1 MIISYGGKNCW
12 VFKDWFEIDFR
23 INKNVPKE
31 YGFESKSVV
40 PFMCFE
46 GPNASGKTCALRVLS
61 FLADFCSNSFSYA
74 PDSDVPYDSFFYNRS
89 ESEMFITFTLPDSV
103 EKEYYYEVKFDD
115 MKIKKE
121 KLCDFKGN
129 RKNVII
135 ERDGDIIKKTS
146 LSELKGFRNSFRPN
160 ASIFSSL
167 YQYGIK
173 SIKPFISFFA
183 SIKSNIKYL
192 GRYEDNTLLDPA
204 NYYHEHPDM
213 LTKVI
218 EEIKKLD
225 TGIRDIKISDY
236 SLPDNSK
243 VYYSVV
249 YNETEDGAKPLSH
262 HSMSTG
268 TKMLYTR
275 LKDIFDAINDGGVL
289 VLDELDCHLH
299 SFLVPKILNYFT
311 DSSIN
316 KKCAQLIFTSHDSS
330 LLDITKKYRTYI
342 FEKEKG
348 EGICYRIDE
357 LPSSMTSRNDRS
369 LEQTYKSGV
378 IGGIPNV

>member
-1 MIISYGGKNCW
+1 M
-12 VFKDWFEIDFR
+12 
-23 INKNVPKE
+23 
-31 YGFESKSVV
+31 
-40 PFMCFE
+40 
-46 GPNASGKTCALRVLS
+46 
-61 FLADFCSNSFSYA
+61 
-74 PDSDVPYDSFFYNRS
+74 
-89 ESEMFITFTLPDSV
+89 
-103 EKEYYYEVKFDD
+103 
-115 MKIKKE
+115 
-121 KLCDFKGN
+121 
-129 RKNVII
+129 
-135 ERDGDIIKKTS
+135 
-146 LSELKGFRNSFRPN
+146 KGFRNSFRPN

-204 NYYHEHPDM
+204 NYYHEHPGM

-249 YNETEDGAKPLSH
+249 YNETEDGAKPLRH

-275 LKDIFDAINDGGVL
+275 LKDIFDVIN
-289 VLDELDCHLH
+289 E
-299 SFLVPKILNYFT
+299 
-311 DSSIN
+311 
-316 KKCAQLIFTSHDSS
+316 
-330 LLDITKKYRTYI
+330 
-342 FEKEKG
+342 
-348 EGICYRIDE
+348 
-357 LPSSMTSRNDRS
+357 
-369 LEQTYKSGV
+369 
-378 IGGIPNV
+378 IGRAHV

>member
-1 MIISYGGKNCW
+1 M
-12 VFKDWFEIDFR
+12 
-23 INKNVPKE
+23 
-31 YGFESKSVV
+31 
-40 PFMCFE
+40 
-46 GPNASGKTCALRVLS
+46 
-61 FLADFCSNSFSYA
+61 
-74 PDSDVPYDSFFYNRS
+74 
-89 ESEMFITFTLPDSV
+89 
-103 EKEYYYEVKFDD
+103 
-115 MKIKKE
+115 
-121 KLCDFKGN
+121 
-129 RKNVII
+129 
-135 ERDGDIIKKTS
+135 
-146 LSELKGFRNSFRPN
+146 
-160 ASIFSSL
+160 
-167 YQYGIK
+167 
-173 SIKPFISFFA
+173 
-183 SIKSNIKYL
+183 
-192 GRYEDNTLLDPA
+192 DPA

-249 YNETEDGAKPLSH
+249 YNETEDGAKPLRH

-275 LKDIFDAINDGGVL
+275 LKDIFDVINDGGVL

-378 IGGIPNV
+378 VGGIPNV

>member
-40 PFMCFE
+40 PLMCFE
-46 GPNASGKTCALRVLS
+46 GPNASGKTCALKVLS

-103 EKEYYYEVKFDD
+103 KKEYYYEVKFDD

-146 LSELKGFRNSFRPN
+146 LSELKEFRNSFRPN
-160 ASIFSSL
+160 ASFFSSL

-213 LTKVI
+213 LAKVI

-275 LKDIFDAINDGGVL
+275 LKDIFDVINDGGVL

-316 KKCAQLIFTSHDSS
+316 KKCAQLIFTSHNSS

-378 IGGIPNV
+378 VGGIPNV